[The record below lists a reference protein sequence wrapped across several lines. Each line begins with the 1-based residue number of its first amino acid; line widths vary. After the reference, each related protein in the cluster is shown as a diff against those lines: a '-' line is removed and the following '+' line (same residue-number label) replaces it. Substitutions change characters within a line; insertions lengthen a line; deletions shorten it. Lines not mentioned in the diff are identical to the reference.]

1 MLFNADV
8 TRACVMQPE
17 LSTSHGVAK
26 NKVITTLAM
35 LARILDAASVKQNAA
50 LTLRWHSARTTDR
63 YHFRAEKQP
72 QRAHSNQETGSLRLQ
87 SERAWKILEIYIAQ
101 KDTKAFWL
109 DLEPYFDRRSEKG
122 KLIVWPNKS
131 KQHKL
136 SGEVLLV
143 LSSHST
149 FFLINMM
156 RTRRALVSLMPKL
169 KKPNVAENITATSSR
184 RRRNSKTK
192 VRGVATRI
200 RFKFKQSWALA
211 PWNSATGMFKDC
223 LNVTCW
229 IRYKI
234 HSIRQTRSKL
244 KSA

>member
-1 MLFNADV
+1 MQNKEIKSNLKHIYNAV
-8 TRACVMQPE
+8 QCWCHARMCHAARAQYLPRSGKE
-17 LSTSHGVAK
+17 QGD
-26 NKVITTLAM
+26 N
-35 LARILDAASVKQNAA
+35 DAGDASEDLGRTKCQTNAA

-87 SERAWKILEIYIAQ
+87 SERAWRVLDIYIYIAQ
-101 KDTKAFWL
+101 KDTQAFWL

-149 FFLINMM
+149 FFFDKHDAYTAC
-156 RTRRALVSLMPKL
+156 TRVLDAEAEKAKCGWEHHSNIL
-169 KKPNVAENITATSSR
+169 KKAQ
-184 RRRNSKTK
+184 
-192 VRGVATRI
+192 
-200 RFKFKQSWALA
+200 KFK
-211 PWNSATGMFKDC
+211 NKGATCCDQDSF
-223 LNVTCW
+223 
-229 IRYKI
+229 
-234 HSIRQTRSKL
+234 
-244 KSA
+244 